1 MQLCSLEGELH
12 ARLPRRTLQPALAN
26 VSPAAFA
33 RDTHRSLLD
42 VITRTEPMYTRE
54 AASRA
59 PHTQTKVSSSV
70 TFDRRLDAKEAN
82 VSGLASRPKWEARA
96 GR

>member
-1 MQLCSLEGELH
+1 MQLCTLEVELQ
-12 ARLPRRTLQPALAN
+12 ARLPRRTLQPALAS
-26 VSPAAFA
+26 VSPAALA
-33 RDTHRSLLD
+33 RDMHRSLLD

-70 TFDRRLDAKEAN
+70 TFDRKLDAKEAN
-82 VSGLASRPKWEARA
+82 VSG
-96 GR
+96 